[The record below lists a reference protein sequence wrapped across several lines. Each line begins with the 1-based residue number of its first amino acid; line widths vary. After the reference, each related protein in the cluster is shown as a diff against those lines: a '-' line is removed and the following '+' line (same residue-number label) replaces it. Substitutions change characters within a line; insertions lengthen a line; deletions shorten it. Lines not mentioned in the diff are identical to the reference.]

1 MTDRWPVFGV
11 NEAACRLV
19 VIEAHDPACCVV
31 LAEGVGVSERV
42 SNDQMVAVGHHGV
55 LHCAGS
61 RLEQRQSTDELAVV
75 LPKDKEV
82 YLLGS
87 IVDDGNEPVS
97 HERRRRTAAV
107 VQVTRLDRPV
117 VLVDEMAVR
126 VGGFPGGV
134 ELDSLLLV
142 VETELVER
150 EVGDDV
156 DPIGTHR
163 ERILDL
169 LIGVRLLL
177 DSPASLRTNR
187 CKVGCVTSLF
197 GLRHT
202 LD

>member
-1 MTDRWPVFGV
+1 
-11 NEAACRLV
+11 
-19 VIEAHDPACCVV
+19 
-31 LAEGVGVSERV
+31 
-42 SNDQMVAVGHHGV
+42 
-55 LHCAGS
+55 
-61 RLEQRQSTDELAVV
+61 
-75 LPKDKEV
+75 
-82 YLLGS
+82 
-87 IVDDGNEPVS
+87 
-97 HERRRRTAAV
+97 
-107 VQVTRLDRPV
+107 
-117 VLVDEMAVR
+117 MAVR

-187 CKVGCVTSLF
+187 CKVGCVTSLL
-197 GLRHT
+197 GLCRT